1 MHIHYWPNDLNYIY
15 LYLLK
20 ILIPDY
26 NVLSNVHV
34 KNEYEF
40 VDKYYSLYPLLP
52 QDAYPIDILNG

>member
-40 VDKYYSLYPLLP
+40 VYKYYSL
-52 QDAYPIDILNG
+52 